1 MTFGHPSGQKRRLG
15 EKRGNVNQV
24 PLVIAVL
31 AWLCPSLMAGY
42 RLARIALKS
51 I

>member
-1 MTFGHPSGQKRRLG
+1 LDTLPGRNVGWVK
-15 EKRGNVNQV
+15 KRGNVNQV